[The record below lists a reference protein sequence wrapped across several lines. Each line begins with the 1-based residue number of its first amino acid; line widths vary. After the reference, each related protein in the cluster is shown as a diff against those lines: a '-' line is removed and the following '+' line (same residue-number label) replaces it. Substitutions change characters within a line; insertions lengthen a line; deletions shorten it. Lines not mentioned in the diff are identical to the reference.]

1 MYKALRATD
10 LVYKVFPK
18 SSTILEKN
26 GSKDDSSDCFREE
39 LIFTEFQLE
48 FPPNYF
54 TALEIW
60 PITYF

>member
-1 MYKALRATD
+1 M
-10 LVYKVFPK
+10 
-18 SSTILEKN
+18 ILEKN

-60 PITYF
+60 QLKTFRET